1 MEMSGNVENVS
12 AIISLRTISGYS
24 GQFVVR
30 LILRSVR
37 QVAHVLKSAHAR
49 QINRHRRLV
58 RRLPQLAFI
67 GLSIFLTTGCATI
80 SPRNVLPEA
89 SAGQIE
95 LEGYHNIRFW
105 GDASAREIEAI
116 VMADAP
122 KSGIRSA
129 PGLERQPPVS
139 NLLAISGG
147 AEDGAFGAGLLVGW
161 SDAGTRPAFD
171 LVTGVSSGALIA
183 PFAFLGREHDNQLR
197 EIFTQ
202 YGRKDIFTYNVSG
215 LLEGSSLTDDAPLAR
230 LIEKYVDDSFLQEIA
245 RERIKGRI
253 LLIGTTN
260 LDTQRPVLWDM
271 GRIAMSNNRDAI
283 ILFRKILLA
292 SATLPGVFPPVR
304 IQVRVGGQ
312 NYDELHVDGGVTRQ
326 VFIAPS
332 LFSFVL
338 HNQKPG
344 SRSTKSRLYVIRNG
358 KIDPEW
364 QSVNENVLSITQRS
378 ISTLIKNQGI
388 GDLYR
393 IYSVTRR
400 DGIDFNLA
408 SIPPDFS
415 DISNEPFD
423 QKYMIALFERG
434 YNLASHNYSWTKA
447 PPGMDLVTQAHN

>member
-1 MEMSGNVENVS
+1 MTCYRLLQP
-12 AIISLRTISGYS
+12 ALRAT
-24 GQFVVR
+24 
-30 LILRSVR
+30 LIGS
-37 QVAHVLKSAHAR
+37 
-49 QINRHRRLV
+49 
-58 RRLPQLAFI
+58 
-67 GLSIFLTTGCATI
+67 SIFITTGCATI
-80 SPRNVLPEA
+80 APRNVLPQA
-89 SAGQIE
+89 NADQIE
-95 LEGYHNIRFW
+95 VEGFHNIRFW
-105 GDASAREIEAI
+105 GDASARDIRAI
-116 VMADAP
+116 VMADASKAEMP
-122 KSGIRSA
+122 LPLGA
-129 PGLERQPPVS
+129 ERHPPVS

-161 SDAGTRPAFD
+161 SDTGTRPVFD

-197 EIFTQ
+197 EIFTK
-202 YGRKDIFTYNVSG
+202 YGRKDIFTYNVHG
-215 LLEGSSLTDDAPLAR
+215 LLEGSALADDTPLAR
-230 LIEKYVDDSFLQEIA
+230 LIEKYVDDAFLREVA

-271 GRIAMSNNRDAI
+271 GRIAMSNNREAMA
-283 ILFRKILLA
+283 LFHKILLA

-332 LFSFVL
+332 IFSFVSRD
-338 HNQKPG
+338 QKSGRPAA
-344 SRSTKSRLYVIRNG
+344 KPRLFVVRNG

-364 QSVNENVLSITQRS
+364 QSVNENVVSITQRS

-393 IYSVTRR
+393 IYSVTKR

-408 SIPPDFS
+408 SIPADFS
-415 DISNEPFD
+415 DSSAEPFD
-423 QKYMIALFERG
+423 QKYMVALFDRG
-434 YNLASHNYSWTKA
+434 YDLGSRNYSWVKA
-447 PPGMDLVTQAHN
+447 PPGMELVTQAHN

>member
-1 MEMSGNVENVS
+1 LVALNV
-12 AIISLRTISGYS
+12 AKAKRLYRLLR
-24 GQFVVR
+24 QPLRVA
-30 LILRSVR
+30 LIGS
-37 QVAHVLKSAHAR
+37 
-49 QINRHRRLV
+49 
-58 RRLPQLAFI
+58 
-67 GLSIFLTTGCATI
+67 SILLTTGCATI
-80 SPRNVLPEA
+80 APRNVLPQA
-89 SAGQIE
+89 NAGQIE
-95 LEGYHNIRFW
+95 LAGFHDIRFW
-105 GDASAREIEAI
+105 GDASARDIQAI
-116 VMADAP
+116 MLADAP
-122 KSGIRSA
+122 KSEAQMSFGA
-129 PGLERQPPVS
+129 EKHQPVS

-161 SDAGTRPAFD
+161 SDAGTRPVFD

-183 PFAFLGREHDNQLR
+183 PFAFLGREHDHQLR
-197 EIFTQ
+197 EIFTK
-202 YGRKDIFTYNVSG
+202 YGRKDIFTYNVPG
-215 LLEGSSLTDDAPLAR
+215 LLEGSALADDAPLAR
-230 LIEKYVDDSFLQEIA
+230 LIEKYVDEAFLQEIA

-271 GRIAMSNNRDAI
+271 GRIAMSNNRDAMA
-283 ILFRKILLA
+283 LFRKILLA

-332 LFSFVL
+332 IFSVVS
-338 HNQKPG
+338 HDQKPG
-344 SRSTKSRLYVIRNG
+344 RPAAKPRLYVIRNG

-393 IYSVTRR
+393 IYSITRR

-408 SIPPDFS
+408 SIPSDFS
-415 DISNEPFD
+415 DTSNEPFD
-423 QKYMIALFERG
+423 QRYMVALFDRG
-434 YNLASHNYSWTKA
+434 YDLASHNYSWAKA
-447 PPGMDLVTQAHN
+447 PPGMELANQAHN